1 MATGKACLEVE
12 ENMLFLNESLHRFND
27 RLCEPSIEREQV
39 IELSALTFSSRIR
52 ESNPV
57 EKLDERFLCVVEESS
72 IYPPGIE
79 PSTAPLD
86 QPAFEHDSSKDTI
99 VITLES
105 LPFCRTSRS
114 LH

>member
-1 MATGKACLEVE
+1 
-12 ENMLFLNESLHRFND
+12 MLFLIESLHRFND

-99 VITLES
+99 VITLAS

-114 LH
+114 